1 MIISSSADMYQ
12 HNNDDEEE
20 QQHIVCLVQICGLK
34 WDRLPP
40 PLSGHDLKCFIIF
53 RLRVDYCRALFFFRE
68 KRETL
73 LLVARER
80 KNYSV
85 CLFLL
90 VFFSPSN
97 YARARLFARM
107 RSYSNTQERE
117 RKKKRDKVRLH
128 QKLSVCCMCRFPSF
142 FFPAL
147 STNKKIE
154 FGTAI
159 SFPYSVTSTV

>member
-1 MIISSSADMYQ
+1 MYQ

-40 PLSGHDLKCFIIF
+40 PLSRHDLKCFIIF

-117 RKKKRDKVRLH
+117 RKRKETRCDYIRNCPFV
-128 QKLSVCCMCRFPSF
+128 VCAVFPPF